1 MPAYSRSARAA
12 RALVGFRAA
21 VAPLAAALA
30 LCSLSPQASALSKR
44 DQAAVDALSQRMQ
57 SAEARYQSALVKIR
71 NADPTGR
78 QDSDAALEDME
89 DVIAACLKQKGCAP
103 STMLAGYKRL
113 LKANADSVANTDEDA
128 EDAGQLDSDGLAADV
143 PEAARAAALLSDDG
157 QRFVKMVQYNPAV
170 QAGIRRWLTDLRGP
184 LMQSYDNYQ
193 YMRQLMWP
201 EFQRAGLPEALLFG
215 IMAKESNG
223 RVHSTSRVGAAGPLQ
238 FMFATGKRFGLGDDG
253 SGFDTRYDPKQSAQA
268 AAEYLNE
275 RLGQLNNSIEMS
287 LAAYNGGEGRALRIN
302 NASGGRNFWDESV
315 YNQFP
320 AETRDYVPMVV
331 AAAWLFLHPRE
342 YGLNFPKVDSKL
354 AQLRLNRPSSI
365 YELTICMGGSGSR
378 DGYMRALRNLN
389 PRYQADSYLSAGT
402 TLNATTRMVSLYNRW
417 CVQGKRADLARTLVA
432 SDANSAIVRTGPLT
446 VLPASS
452 AGEDGTVAYAG
463 TSAAA
468 VPTSVATG
476 RPAPAP
482 KPEPKKKATPKDY
495 KIQRGDTLTDVARK
509 FSCDTRALAKANGL
523 KAPRYAVKPG
533 QRIKLSG
540 CGD

>member
-1 MPAYSRSARAA
+1 MPAYSRLARAV
-12 RALVGFRAA
+12 RAPAGFRAA

-30 LCSLSPQASALSKR
+30 LCSLSPQAAALSKR
-44 DQAAVDALSQRMQ
+44 DQAAVDALTQRMQ

-193 YMRQLMWP
+193 YMRGLMWP

-320 AETRDYVPMVV
+320 AETRDYVPMVI

-342 YGLNFPKVDSKL
+342 YGLNFAKVDGKL
-354 AQLRLNRPSSI
+354 AQLRLSRPSSI

-402 TLNATTRMVSLYNRW
+402 TLTATTRMVGLYNRW

-446 VLPASS
+446 VLPAQS
-452 AGEDGTVAYAG
+452 AGEDGTLAFAG
-463 TSAAA
+463 TSAAG
-468 VPTSVATG
+468 VPVTIATG
-476 RPAPAP
+476 RPASAP
-482 KPEPKKKATPKDY
+482 KAEAKKKATPKDY
-495 KIQRGDTLTDVARK
+495 KVQRGDTLTEVARK

>member
-1 MPAYSRSARAA
+1 MPAYSRPARASRVPA
-12 RALVGFRAA
+12 GFRAA

-30 LCSLSPQASALSKR
+30 LCSLSPQAAALSKR

-103 STMLAGYKRL
+103 TTMLAGYKRL

-128 EDAGQLDSDGLAADV
+128 EDAGQLDSDSFAADV

-193 YMRQLMWP
+193 YMRGLMWP

-215 IMAKESNG
+215 IIAKESNG

-275 RLGQLNNSIEMS
+275 RLGQLNNSIELS

-342 YGLNFPKVDSKL
+342 YGLNFPKVDGKL

-402 TLNATTRMVSLYNRW
+402 TLTATTRMVSLYNRW
-417 CVQGKRADLARTLVA
+417 CVQGKRAELARTLVA

-446 VLPASS
+446 VLPAQS
-452 AGEDGTVAYAG
+452 AGEDGTLAFAG
-463 TSAAA
+463 TSAAG
-468 VPTSVATG
+468 VPVTIATG

-482 KPEPKKKATPKDY
+482 KPEPKKKAAPKDY
-495 KIQRGDTLTDVARK
+495 KVQRGDTLTEVARK

>member
-446 VLPASS
+446 VLPASN

-468 VPTSVATG
+468 VPTTVATG

>member
-1 MPAYSRSARAA
+1 MPAYSRPARAA

-30 LCSLSPQASALSKR
+30 LCSLSPQAAALSKR

-113 LKANADSVANTDEDA
+113 LKANADSVANTDDDA

-193 YMRQLMWP
+193 YMRGLMWP

-275 RLGQLNNSIEMS
+275 RLGQLNNSIELS

-354 AQLRLNRPSSI
+354 AQLRLSRPSSI

-402 TLNATTRMVSLYNRW
+402 TLTATTRMVSLYNRW
-417 CVQGKRADLARTLVA
+417 CVQGKRAELARTLVA

-446 VLPASS
+446 VLPVSS

-468 VPTSVATG
+468 VPTTVATG

>member
-452 AGEDGTVAYAG
+452 TGEDGTVTYAG

-468 VPTSVATG
+468 VPTTVATG

-482 KPEPKKKATPKDY
+482 KPEPKKKAAPKDY